1 MTNNFT
7 KAVNSFIDKIH
18 CRKTYLR
25 KSTMTTGNAYLVTLT
40 YKGKRCSFV
49 FHDNFRNASKKED
62 FLYCLYLDAEAFD
75 NNVDIYN
82 FADSF
87 GYKQCRDAEKAY
99 EGCRKQSERLHK
111 LFTEEEIAL
120 LAMLD

>member
-7 KAVNSFIDKIH
+7 KAVNSFIDKISCH
-18 CRKTYLR
+18 KTR
-25 KSTMTTGNAYLVTLT
+25 VGKSQMCSGDKFLVTLT

-75 NNVDIYN
+75 NNIDIYD

-87 GYKQCRDAEKAY
+87 GYKGCKDAEKAY
-99 EGCRKQSERLHK
+99 EGCRKQSERLHR
-111 LFTEEEIAL
+111 LFTDEEIAL
-120 LAMLD
+120 LAMLG